1 MSEALIGN
9 SDILDRSLPLVPSLL
24 RDWDL
29 WLPFRVSL
37 NWSSSPFEM
46 ELLWAKGATMKP
58 NGRPLSSSTFLV
70 DGDLVV
76 TGWRIVIALV
86 CLCRRRLLSW
96 KHWSERLINLW
107 FIEKEGKGRKEGRLS
122 YYKKTCNRID
132 SLTHSLTHYTHS
144 LIFLRSSYRTFVCTS
159 R

>member
-107 FIEKEGKGRKEGRLS
+107 FIEKEGKERGKTIILQKNLQQDRLDWL
-122 YYKKTCNRID
+122 D
-132 SLTHSLTHYTHS
+132 SLTHS

>member
-107 FIEKEGKGRKEGRLS
+107 FIEKEGKERG
-122 YYKKTCNRID
+122 KTIIWQKNLQQHR
-132 SLTHSLTHYTHS
+132 LTHSLTHYTHS